1 MLKNNKILY
10 AVIGVCVI
18 FAGVFYVTG
27 RNADDTG
34 AVYEDN
40 VQTAEPTQ
48 YINAQ
53 TEPVT
58 EALICV
64 YVCGSVQSPDVYYIS
79 AGKRIADAIKAAGGA
94 TEEAYLQALNLAEV
108 LSDGQR
114 LYVPSYEEASEGAD
128 FQIQADMSASQS
140 QGLVNINTA
149 DTDVL
154 MSLPGI
160 GQSKA
165 QSIIAYREE
174 NGAYKAIED
183 IMNVS
188 GIKEA
193 AFSKIKDFICV

>member
-18 FAGVFYVTG
+18 FAGVFYAIC
-27 RNADDTG
+27 RNAEDTG

-40 VQTAEPTQ
+40 VQTAESTQ
-48 YINAQ
+48 YISAQ
-53 TEPVT
+53 TEPAT

-64 YVCGSVQSPDVYYIS
+64 YVCGNVQFPDVYYIS
-79 AGKRIADAIKAAGGA
+79 SGKRIADAIKAAGGA
-94 TEEAYLQALNLAEV
+94 TDEAYLQALNLAEV

-114 LYVPSYEEASEGAD
+114 LYVPSYEEAAEAAA
-128 FQIQADMSASQS
+128 FQMQEDVSVSQS

-160 GQSKA
+160 GQAKA
-165 QSIIAYREE
+165 QSIITYREE
-174 NGAYKAIED
+174 NGAYKTIED